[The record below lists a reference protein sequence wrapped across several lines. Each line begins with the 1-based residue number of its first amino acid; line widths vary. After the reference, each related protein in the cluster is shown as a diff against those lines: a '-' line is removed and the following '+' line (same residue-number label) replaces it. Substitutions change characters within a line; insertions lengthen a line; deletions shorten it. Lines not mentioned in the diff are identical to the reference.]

1 MTKVEGALLFNSSNV
16 FYTLEILNLNN
27 VITFMK

>member
-1 MTKVEGALLFNSSNV
+1 MTKVEDALLFNSSYV
-16 FYTLEILNLNN
+16 FCTPEILNLNN